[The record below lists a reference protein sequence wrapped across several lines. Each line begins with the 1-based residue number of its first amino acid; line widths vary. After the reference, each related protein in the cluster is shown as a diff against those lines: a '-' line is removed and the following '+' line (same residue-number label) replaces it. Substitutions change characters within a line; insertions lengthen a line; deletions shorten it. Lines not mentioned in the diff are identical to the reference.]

1 MLRREH
7 KLKHEEEA
15 GVCPLL
21 FYLEEETVMLTRLTK
36 DHIPAFTRACAYERV
51 FGSKILTAL
60 RAYGLDDTRAL
71 FWLLL
76 KDDVPMAALYLT
88 GDVLIVSACEEADPS
103 PIAELVK
110 EKGVRE
116 VDTNWDL
123 CAALRELLGG
133 TTDSSYYMVYRGGAI
148 AERFS
153 DISDGR
159 LETVFG
165 VLQRSHAYYRTHLTF
180 ETWSDDLRQKR
191 DRGLMELYQLE
202 VDGEV
207 VGTGCIVSEDDECGV
222 IAAVAVVP
230 EYRHRGLGSRISR
243 FLVKRIL
250 EKGKTPRLI
259 SGYDEVAELYRQVGF
274 ETCGRWGEL
283 YL

>member
-1 MLRREH
+1 MLI
-7 KLKHEEEA
+7 
-15 GVCPLL
+15 
-21 FYLEEETVMLTRLTK
+21 RLT
-36 DHIPAFTRACAYERV
+36 DTRQIPAFTQACAYERV

-60 RAYGLDDTRAL
+60 QAYGLDDARAL

-76 KDDVPMAALYLT
+76 KDDVPTAALYLA
-88 GDVLIVSACEEADPS
+88 GDVLVISACEAADPA

-110 EKGVRE
+110 ARGIHE
-116 VDTNWDL
+116 VDTNWEQ
-123 CAALRELLGG
+123 CAALQKILGG

-148 AERFS
+148 EESFS
-153 DISDGR
+153 GIVPGD
-159 LETVFG
+159 LESVFS
-165 VLQRSHAYYRTHLTF
+165 VLQQSHEYYRTHLTF
-180 ETWSDDLRQKR
+180 PVWSGDLRQKL
-191 DRGLMELYQLE
+191 DWGLMELYQLE
-202 VDGEV
+202 ADGQV

-230 EYRHRGLGSRISR
+230 EYRHRGLGSRISC

>member
-1 MLRREH
+1 
-7 KLKHEEEA
+7 
-15 GVCPLL
+15 
-21 FYLEEETVMLTRLTK
+21 MLTELTENQ
-36 DHIPAFTRACAYERV
+36 IPAFTRACAYERV

-60 RAYGLDDTRAL
+60 QAYGLDDTRAL

-76 KDDVPMAALYLT
+76 KDDVPTAALYLA
-88 GDVLIVSACEEADPS
+88 GDVLVISACAEAEIA
-103 PIAELVK
+103 PIAALVK
-110 EKGVRE
+110 KKAVHE
-116 VDTNWDL
+116 VDTNWEH
-123 CAALRELLGG
+123 CAALQEILGG
-133 TTDSSYYMVYRGGAI
+133 TTDCSYYMVYRGGAI
-148 AERFS
+148 KETFS
-153 DISDGR
+153 DIMPGD
-159 LETVFG
+159 LEAVFD
-165 VLQRSHAYYRTHLTF
+165 VLQRSHEYYRTHLTF
-180 ETWSDDLRQKR
+180 PVWAEDLRQKL

-202 VDGEV
+202 VDSRI
-207 VGTGCIVSEDDECGV
+207 VGTGCIVSEDEVCGV

-250 EKGKTPRLI
+250 EKGKTPQLI

>member
-1 MLRREH
+1 MLI
-7 KLKHEEEA
+7 
-15 GVCPLL
+15 PLTD
-21 FYLEEETVMLTRLTK
+21 FRQ
-36 DHIPAFTRACAYERV
+36 IPAFYRACAYERV

-60 RAYGLDDTRAL
+60 HAYGLRDPRAR
-71 FWLLL
+71 FWLLT
-76 KDDVPMAALYLT
+76 DGETPTAALYLS
-88 GDVLIVSACEEADPS
+88 GSVLVISAADDADPA
-103 PIAELVK
+103 PIADLIRTESVH
-110 EKGVRE
+110 EA
-116 VDTNWDL
+116 DTNWDQ
-123 CAALRELLGG
+123 CAALQQMLGG
-133 TTDSSYYMVYRGGAI
+133 TTDSSYYMVYRGSRV
-148 AERFS
+148 EETFD
-153 DISDGR
+153 DISTGD

-165 VLQRSHAYYRTHLTF
+165 VLQRSHEYYRTHLTF
-180 ETWSDDLRQKR
+180 DRWSDDLRQKLE
-191 DRGLMELYQLE
+191 RGLMELYQLE
-202 VDGEV
+202 ADGEI

-230 EYRHRGLGSRISR
+230 EFRHRGLGSRMSR